1 MRADGFG
8 LSALM
13 STSGVLPIRSSTERV
28 QRHGGRAP
36 RDEPQPPATAGRID
50 TSAPSA
56 TGVSRPCR

>member
-13 STSGVLPIRSSTERV
+13 STSGVLPMRSSTDGYSV
-28 QRHGGRAP
+28 MDPGSGR
-36 RDEPQPPATAGRID
+36 PQPPATAGRIE